1 MIKLIYRLNNMGLK
15 QLLWGRP
22 LDVERIL
29 VDLKEELKC
38 NFLSEK
44 RRDMRFMN
52 DDGMFNDF
60 R

>member
-1 MIKLIYRLNNMGLK
+1 MIKLIYRLNKMGLK
-15 QLLWGRP
+15 QLPWRRP
-22 LDVERIL
+22 VYVERIL
-29 VDLKEELKC
+29 VDPKEELKC
-38 NFLSEK
+38 NFQSEK